1 VKKRLTPDF
10 ELAFDKPEENAGFLL
25 WQTANLWQR
34 KMKEQLDKVG
44 ITHVQFLL
52 LNTLASFNLL
62 VDKPITQAMLAEKS
76 GCDKMMTS
84 KVIRLLEERQF
95 VVRKPHHADTR
106 SLTILITKSG
116 MELLQKAT
124 PVFMDVDKLFFK
136 PIKDKVNSQN
146 KRFKKIIKKSE
157 KEVET
162 EVKEKEKT
170 KVIPIPPPPFDM

>member
-1 VKKRLTPDF
+1 MKKRLTPDF

-25 WQTANLWQR
+25 WQTSNLWQR
-34 KMKEQLDKVG
+34 KVKEQFDKIG
-44 ITHVQFLL
+44 TTHVQYLL
-52 LNTLASFNLL
+52 LNTLASFNANE
-62 VDKPITQAMLAEKS
+62 DKPITQAMLAEKS

-84 KVIRLLEERQF
+84 KVIRLLEERHF
-95 VVRKPHHADTR
+95 VIRKQHHADTR

-124 PVFMDVDKLFFK
+124 PIFLEVDKFFFK

-157 KEVET
+157 KELET
-162 EVKEKEKT
+162 EVNEKKT
-170 KVIPIPPPPFDM
+170 KIIPIPPPPFDM